1 MISQIKKSTKQTL
14 QETLD
19 LIPPKKRKQIKLLLH
34 RSVEPYS
41 SIQRSYPWIC
51 KKGNRFSSECTP
63 DTMKPF
69 LSNLNETNPNTNVS
83 TSYQN
88 TMAIQ
93 EILKQK
99 HYSFDTMLILLNP
112 FGISPLTALA
122 VFCTDTPCKV
132 RFTIKG
138 IKGNTE
144 ETTVSETTPT
154 LETEHQVPIW
164 GLYANYRN
172 PVEME
177 LLDENNQ
184 VLEHCTV
191 FIKTASLS
199 KDLQNTIS
207 VRKKTQTP
215 SNPFTLITG
224 GVNIPACAFDSA
236 GEIRWY
242 LSQKAKTYGIFLLSD
257 NRFLFSVKNIAR
269 PTFGNP
275 HCNKILEMD
284 FLGRIFHTYYI
295 PKGIH
300 HNVIEKSNGNILSCA
315 SSLDDTYLENAVV
328 EIDRKTGKVVKEL
341 NLNSCFDDTYKDSLD
356 WAHINSLSFDEKE
369 QTLVVSLRNLH
380 SIVKIDWNTSEIIWI
395 MANPLFWEGTAMK
408 DKVLTPIG
416 DIKWF
421 YQQHAILDTTSD
433 VHEKGHYDFL
443 LFDNHWHKRRSVSF
457 FDKDTASYITTFHV
471 DENNK
476 TVSMT
481 SKTPCPKST
490 IRSNGILYPEHNRV
504 MAMCGA
510 LEHNIDDY
518 GGLVSEIDYRTSKSL
533 NEYLIKPGF
542 FAAYPL
548 SIDYNELTKPLE
560 FTSRQ
565 ILGELE
571 SPEKLDCY
579 PEEINQAS
587 TIIENITE
595 TNLEY
600 AIEHNV
606 LHVKALDH
614 HVQSVYLIGKQH
626 YYKKDFSDT
635 TQKYEV
641 FKTSVYSVLIPFEK
655 LEKDRYNIYIN
666 YQGTL
671 IKSKYWIKLG

>member
-1 MISQIKKSTKQTL
+1 MISQLKKGIKKTL
-14 QETLD
+14 QETAD
-19 LIPPKKRKQIKLLLH
+19 FIPPKKRKQLKQLLH
-34 RSVEPYS
+34 RPVEAYS
-41 SIQRSYPWIC
+41 SIQRSYSWLC
-51 KKGNRFSSECTP
+51 QKGKQFSSDCTP
-63 DTMKPF
+63 ETVKPF
-69 LSNLNETNPNTNVS
+69 RSNLNQNGLNTNVT

-88 TMAIQ
+88 TMAIGQ
-93 EILKQK
+93 LLKLQ

-132 RFTIKG
+132 RFTITG
-138 IKGNTE
+138 TKGNIE
-144 ETTVSETTPT
+144 ETTVSETTET

-164 GLYANYRN
+164 GLYANYKN
-172 PVEME
+172 PVKME

-184 VLEHCTV
+184 ILDECTV
-191 FIKTASLS
+191 FIKTGALS

-207 VRKKTQTP
+207 VRKKTAKPTH
-215 SNPFTLITG
+215 PFTLITG

-242 LSQKAKTYGIFLLSD
+242 LSQKAKTYGIFLLSN

-300 HNVIEKSNGNILSCA
+300 HNVIEKSNGNILACA

-328 EIDRKTGKVVKEL
+328 EIDRTTGKVVKEL
-341 NLNSCFDDTYKDSLD
+341 NLNKCFDDTYKDSLD
-356 WAHINSLSFDEKE
+356 WAHINSLSFNEEE

-380 SIVKIDWNTSEIIWI
+380 SIVKIDWNTEEIIWI
-395 MANPLFWEGTAMK
+395 MADPRFWEKTAMK
-408 DKVLTPIG
+408 DKVLTPVG

-421 YQQHAILDTTSD
+421 YQQHAILDTTSETA
-433 VHEKGHYDFL
+433 EKGQYDFL

-457 FDKDTASYITTFHV
+457 FDKDVNSYISTFHV
-471 DENNK
+471 DETNR

-481 SKTPCPKST
+481 GKTPCPRST
-490 IRSNGILYPEHNRV
+490 IRSNGILYPEQNRV

-510 LEHNIDDY
+510 LEYDIDDY
-518 GGLVSEIDYRTSKSL
+518 GGLISEIDYKTSQSF

-548 SIDYNELTKPLE
+548 VIDYAELGKPLE
-560 FTSRQ
+560 FTSKQ
-565 ILGELE
+565 ILGGLE
-571 SPEKLDCY
+571 PPLKLDCC
-579 PEEINQAS
+579 PEEIKQAS
-587 TIIENITE
+587 ADIKHDAEFNV
-595 TNLEY
+595 
-600 AIEHNV
+600 EHNV
-606 LHVKALDH
+606 LLVKALDH
-614 HVQSVYLIGKQH
+614 DIQAVYLIGKKH
-626 YYKKDFSDT
+626 YYKKDFSET

-641 FKTSVYSVLIPFEK
+641 FKTSVYSVLVPFDQ
-655 LEKDRYNIYIN
+655 LEADHYDIYIN
-666 YQGTL
+666 YRGEL
-671 IKSKYWIKLG
+671 IKSGYWIKL